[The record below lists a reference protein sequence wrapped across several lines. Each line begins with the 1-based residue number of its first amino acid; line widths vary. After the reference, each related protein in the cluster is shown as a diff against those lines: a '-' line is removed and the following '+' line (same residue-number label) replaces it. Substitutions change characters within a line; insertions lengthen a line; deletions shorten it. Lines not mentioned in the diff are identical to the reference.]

1 MSKSERKISTEN
13 YKGTRDFYPDDMRF
27 RAWMFGVMRRTVQ
40 LYGYEEYD
48 APLLESYDLYKAK
61 TGEEIVGRQLY
72 DFIDKGERHVA
83 IRPEMTPSLARMVA
97 AKNRDLPK
105 PIRWYSIPNLWRYEA
120 PGHGRLRE
128 HWQLNVDIFG
138 INSFQA
144 EVEIIKLACDIL
156 YAFRAPK

>member
-83 IRPEMTPSLARMVA
+83 IRPEMTPSLARSQF
-97 AKNRDLPK
+97 DGILF
-105 PIRWYSIPNLWRYEA
+105 L
-120 PGHGRLRE
+120 
-128 HWQLNVDIFG
+128 IFG
-138 INSFQA
+138 DTKHQVMEDYESTGN
-144 EVEIIKLACDIL
+144 
-156 YAFRAPK
+156 